1 MKKLLITSVTVLI
14 FIFGCSKK
22 ESIPGVV
29 GKPLH
34 LANIIESPEDTAGCK
49 FKWSFTSKPS
59 ESNMDVLSFQPNSRS
74 FSLYFVPDIEGE
86 YTLQCSIIES
96 SGNIK
101 SEKFFICEVIEDTAQ
116 TEETTETEI
125 THPMKIEDT
134 LTPTV
139 KEPVVRT
146 IPKAIYPT
154 KRPIPIRSRRPKV
167 IRGKNIPK
175 IPGKY
180 TIQISSWKS
189 YEGAE
194 RAIAKLSSLGLDA
207 YIQKAHFDETG
218 ETWYRIRTG
227 TFNSCKEAKITMNTL
242 KKKLPREQPWVDN
255 MREDQQ

>member
-1 MKKLLITSVTVLI
+1 MKKLLIASITVLI

-34 LANIIESPEDTAGCK
+34 LANIIESSDDTAGCT
-49 FKWSFTSKPS
+49 FKWNFASKPH

-74 FSLYFVPDIEGE
+74 FSIYYVPDIEGK
-86 YTLQCSIIES
+86 YTLQCSIIDS
-96 SGNIK
+96 SGNVK
-101 SEKFFICEVIEDTAQ
+101 SKKVFICEVIEDTTQ
-116 TEETTETEI
+116 TEEITEMEI
-125 THPMKIEDT
+125 THQMKIEDT

-139 KEPVVRT
+139 KKTVAKT
-146 IPKAIYPT
+146 TYTT
-154 KRPIPIRSRRPKV
+154 KRSIPTRTRRPKV
-167 IRGKNIPK
+167 IRGKNILK

-227 TFNSCKEAKITMNTL
+227 SFDSCNEAKVTMNTL
-242 KKKLPREQPWVDN
+242 KKKLPREHLWVDN